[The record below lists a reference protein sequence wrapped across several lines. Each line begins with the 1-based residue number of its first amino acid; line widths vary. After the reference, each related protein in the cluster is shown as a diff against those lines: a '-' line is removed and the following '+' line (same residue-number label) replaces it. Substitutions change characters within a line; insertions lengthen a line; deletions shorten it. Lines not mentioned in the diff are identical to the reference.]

1 MPDGR
6 ALAHRAGGA
15 GVGVT
20 SMIHVGT
27 SGWQYRDWRGVL
39 YPDGM
44 RQDRWL
50 ERYAQVFSVV
60 EVNNSFYRLPEPGTF
75 DRWRESTPPG
85 FTFVVKASRYLTHI
99 RRLRDADDGIRLFT
113 ERASRLGSKL
123 GPVLFQLPPTLR
135 RDDGLLGAFLERLPR
150 EPRSAFEFR
159 HASWFADEVF
169 EALDSSGA
177 ALVHPDRPG
186 VRVDVP
192 TVGGWSYLRFHEGR
206 RTGPRY
212 RRAKLRAYAAAIAGV
227 SARDV
232 FAFFNNDA
240 EGAAVL
246 DATTLIELL
255 EERRVVAA

>member
-1 MPDGR
+1 MR
-6 ALAHRAGGA
+6 
-15 GVGVT
+15 VC
-20 SMIHVGT
+20 VGT
-27 SGWQYRDWRGVL
+27 SGWQYRHWRRRF
-39 YPDGM
+39 YPDGLPNAS
-44 RQDRWL
+44 WL
-50 ERYAQVFSVV
+50 GHYAERFRTV
-60 EVNNSFYRLPEPGTF
+60 EVNASFYRLPERATVE
-75 DRWRESTPPG
+75 RWADTVPP
-85 FTFVVKASRYLTHI
+85 TFVFVFKASRYLTHI
-99 RRLRDADDGIRLFT
+99 RRLRDPEEPLRRMYDVIAG
-113 ERASRLGSKL
+113 AGSKL